1 MNYLIHL
8 KNKYNMLKTIKP
20 QEFTEIIEKI
30 VNDKKMTYI
39 DALVYYCAENN
50 MEPETVGKLVQ
61 GFLKNKIREEAIN
74 LHFLP
79 KTATIPGL

>member
-1 MNYLIHL
+1 MTI
-8 KNKYNMLKTIKP
+8 KTIKP
-20 QEFTEIIEKI
+20 QDFAVIIEDI
-30 VNDKKMTYI
+30 VINKKMSYL
-39 DALVYYCAENN
+39 DAISYYCEDTK

-61 GFLKNKIREEAIN
+61 GNLKAKLREEVTA

>member
-1 MNYLIHL
+1 MI
-8 KNKYNMLKTIKP
+8 KTINP
-20 QEFTEIIEKI
+20 QDFAIIIEDI
-30 VNDKKMTYI
+30 VKSKKMSYL
-39 DALVYYCAENN
+39 DAISHYCEETK

-61 GFLKNKIREEAIN
+61 GSLKSKLRDEAVN

>member
-1 MNYLIHL
+1 
-8 KNKYNMLKTIKP
+8 MLKTIKP

-30 VNDKKMTYI
+30 VNNKKMTYI

>member
-1 MNYLIHL
+1 MTI
-8 KNKYNMLKTIKP
+8 KTIKP
-20 QEFTEIIEKI
+20 QDFAIIIEDI
-30 VNDKKMTYI
+30 VTSKKMTYL
-39 DALVYYCAENN
+39 DAISYYCEETK

-61 GFLKNKIREEAIN
+61 GNLKAKLREEAMA

>member
-1 MNYLIHL
+1 MI
-8 KNKYNMLKTIKP
+8 KSIKP
-20 QEFTEIIEKI
+20 QDFAIIIEDI
-30 VNDKKMTYI
+30 VKSKKMSYL
-39 DALVYYCAENN
+39 DAISYYCEETK

-61 GFLKNKIREEAIN
+61 GSLKSKLRDEAVD

>member
-1 MNYLIHL
+1 
-8 KNKYNMLKTIKP
+8 MLKTIKP